1 MVKKYLPSVI
11 VAIVYL
17 VFIVCSF
24 SFDIEAIKRTA
35 ADVLGF

>member
-1 MVKKYLPSVI
+1 MVKKYFLSVI

-24 SFDIEAIKRTA
+24 SFDIEAVKRTA
-35 ADVLGF
+35 ADLLSF